1 MDPSHARSIWKGA
14 TVAIVGGDARETEMA
29 ALAVD
34 AGAVVRRFGTPEID
48 VGRPV
53 GVVTASVGEALEG
66 ARIAIGPIPYPGPDG
81 RIFAPSA
88 AVPVYITTADLRRMK
103 APAHLIIG
111 KADERLRRAAAEA
124 DVRIHEYEHDTEL
137 MLLRAPAIAEGA
149 IRIAIE
155 RSPWTI
161 HRSPIAVIGFGRTA
175 RALTRALLGL
185 GARVHVVARR
195 AEARAEANMYGAGA
209 HPFSDASTVFPDL
222 RMLFSTVPER
232 VMTADLLEHLAS
244 DCLVVD
250 MSAPPGG
257 VDRDAAERL
266 GLNLVWA
273 RGLGASAP
281 RTVAAS
287 QWMGVTRVASHA
299 LGRRGDAMDEG
310 PSSHTIA

>member
-1 MDPSHARSIWKGA
+1 VDPTNAGSIWIGT
-14 TVAIVGGDARETEMA
+14 TVAIIGGDARETEMA
-29 ALAVD
+29 ALASD
-34 AGAVVRRFGTPEID
+34 AGASVRRFGTPD
-48 VGRPV
+48 VDLGRPA
-53 GVVTASVGEALEG
+53 GVLAASVGEALDG

-88 AVPVYITTADLRRMK
+88 PAPLYITADDLRRMH
-103 APAHLIIG
+103 APGHLIIG
-111 KADERLRRAAAEA
+111 KADDRLRQAASEA
-124 DVRIHEYEHDTEL
+124 GVEIHEYEHDTEL

-161 HRSPIAVIGFGRTA
+161 HRSAIGVVGFGRTA

-185 GARVHVVARR
+185 GARIHVVARR
-195 AEARAEANMYGAGA
+195 AEARAEANVYGADA
-209 HPFSDASTVFPDL
+209 HPFSDAGAVFPDL

-232 VMTADLLEHLAS
+232 VLTADLLEHLAR

-257 VDRDAAERL
+257 VDRDDAERL
-266 GLNLVWA
+266 GLEFVWA

-287 QWMGVTRVASHA
+287 QWMGVTRVASEI
-299 LGRRGDAMDEG
+299 LGG
-310 PSSHTIA
+310 PGASVRLEP